1 MEIIQNNIKSP
12 LEKVEWKIKQ
22 VELIIN
28 PELEENFKIK
38 IKELKLMV
46 REHSLLLN
54 IINNNYILLFRAL
67 KTINWKLNVFL
78 QKRIKW
84 ILTK

>member
-38 IKELKLMV
+38 IKELKLIV
-46 REHSLLLN
+46 K
-54 IINNNYILLFRAL
+54 AL
-67 KTINWKLNVFL
+67 K
-78 QKRIKW
+78 
-84 ILTK
+84 

>member
-46 REHSLLLN
+46 RAFSLLLS

-67 KTINWKLNVFL
+67 KTIS
-78 QKRIKW
+78 
-84 ILTK
+84 

>member
-46 REHSLLLN
+46 RAFSLLLS
-54 IINNNYILLFRAL
+54 IINNNYILFIRAL
-67 KTINWKLNVFL
+67 KTIN
-78 QKRIKW
+78 
-84 ILTK
+84 